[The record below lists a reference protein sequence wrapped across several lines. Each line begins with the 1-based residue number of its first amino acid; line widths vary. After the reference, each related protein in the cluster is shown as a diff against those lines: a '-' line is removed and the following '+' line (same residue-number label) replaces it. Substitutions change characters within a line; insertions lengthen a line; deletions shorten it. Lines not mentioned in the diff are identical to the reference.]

1 MSVYDILKDW
11 GISNYR
17 VIDKKAI
24 EEITLGASILATGG
38 GGDPEIGLLWAYKVL
53 DEGKDIV
60 MIDPMDIPDDIL
72 VASPACL
79 GAALV
84 LTEKPPNE
92 DVLNK
97 AIETLETYMGKK
109 LQATIPLECGGVNST
124 VAYAVAGELGL
135 PVIDVDGMNRAFPEL
150 QMTSWATSGVHASPT
165 VSTDD
170 RMNTTVI
177 DTQDDDLMAESIARK
192 VAMSY
197 GGISW
202 VATYTMTGADVKRT
216 SILNSQSIAWDV
228 GRAVLEARKGHND
241 PVEQIL
247 ESIKN
252 TRNIES
258 FRVFNGKI
266 VDIQREFGGEMN
278 KGFSLGKVIME
289 GIGDYKGQTAE
300 LDFQNEWL
308 NLRVDSEL
316 KCVTPDLIA
325 IVDIETGEPIRTDI
339 MKYGYRGSIIL
350 ISAHERMKTEKGLE
364 AFGPRYFGYDFD
376 YVPVEKLMEKQKQEA
391 K

>member
-109 LQATIPLECGGVNST
+109 LQATIP
-124 VAYAVAGELGL
+124 
-135 PVIDVDGMNRAFPEL
+135 
-150 QMTSWATSGVHASPT
+150 
-165 VSTDD
+165 
-170 RMNTTVI
+170 
-177 DTQDDDLMAESIARK
+177 
-192 VAMSY
+192 
-197 GGISW
+197 
-202 VATYTMTGADVKRT
+202 
-216 SILNSQSIAWDV
+216 
-228 GRAVLEARKGHND
+228 
-241 PVEQIL
+241 
-247 ESIKN
+247 
-252 TRNIES
+252 
-258 FRVFNGKI
+258 
-266 VDIQREFGGEMN
+266 
-278 KGFSLGKVIME
+278 
-289 GIGDYKGQTAE
+289 
-300 LDFQNEWL
+300 
-308 NLRVDSEL
+308 
-316 KCVTPDLIA
+316 
-325 IVDIETGEPIRTDI
+325 
-339 MKYGYRGSIIL
+339 
-350 ISAHERMKTEKGLE
+350 
-364 AFGPRYFGYDFD
+364 
-376 YVPVEKLMEKQKQEA
+376 
-391 K
+391 